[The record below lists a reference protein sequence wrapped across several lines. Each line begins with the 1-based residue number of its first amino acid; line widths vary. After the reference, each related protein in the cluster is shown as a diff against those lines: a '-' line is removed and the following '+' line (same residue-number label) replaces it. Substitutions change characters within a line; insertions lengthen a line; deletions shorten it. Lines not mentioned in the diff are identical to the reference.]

1 MLRLSLTVKADEFTE
16 SQDLHE
22 IYNDRPFCLAASS
35 IARFYSSKVVG
46 TSICFARDIIFRDC
60 PWRKRRN
67 TVRARRR
74 IDSINFMKSANHL
87 CRTGY
92 DERAIVLE
100 SISIY
105 TGLLVCTHL
114 WWRTNFKSHEEI
126 IIEHRDCYYKTS
138 IVLLRV
144 HETFRSNMHNRS
156 RKYSYICQ
164 QFLRIC
170 YVRMLHETFWSFI
183 SAAMTPNYQ
192 DHIGK
197 IFNDSETVYQKCVI
211 CIISTVKASCGK
223 CTNTFI
229 SHCTFSN
236 AIPAAGFLRIIFNKL
251 SLFPARY
258 DTKRL
263 SRATVSYNTFIT
275 RAGQTR
281 ASIDDW
287 LVP

>member
-1 MLRLSLTVKADEFTE
+1 MFRSRYHLSWLSMEEEAKHGAGTKTHRLD
-16 SQDLHE
+16 QLHE
-22 IYNDRPFCLAASS
+22 KCQSSLQNRLRWTSHCSRINIYLH
-35 IARFYSSKVVG
+35 G
-46 TSICFARDIIFRDC
+46 TTC
-60 PWRKRRN
+60 
-67 TVRARRR
+67 V
-74 IDSINFMKSANHL
+74 
-87 CRTGY
+87 Y
-92 DERAIVLE
+92 
-100 SISIY
+100 
-105 TGLLVCTHL
+105 THL

-126 IIEHRDCYYKTS
+126 TVEHRDYYYKTS

-144 HETFRSNMHNRS
+144 HEAFRSNMHNRS
-156 RKYSYICQ
+156 REYSCICQ
-164 QFLRIC
+164 QFLRIY
-170 YVRMLHETFWSFI
+170 YVCTLHETFWSFI

-197 IFNDSETVYQKCVI
+197 IFNDSETIYQKCVI
-211 CIISTVKASCGK
+211 CIISTVKALCGK
-223 CTNTFI
+223 CTNTFT

-236 AIPAAGFLRIIFNKL
+236 ATPAAGFLRIIFNKL